1 VKKPGKVLVT
11 IMVHVQCLIKT
22 RYYWKQEKTE
32 VSCDMPLLGF
42 PDLWEPFFRDRQS
55 ETILGLEETLLEQ
68 FMWNTMEI
76 F

>member
-1 VKKPGKVLVT
+1 
-11 IMVHVQCLIKT
+11 
-22 RYYWKQEKTE
+22 
-32 VSCDMPLLGF
+32 MPLLGF
-42 PDLWEPFFRDRQS
+42 PDLWGTFFRDRQS